1 MQIGTAPVAGTA
13 GLTPRK
19 DANSLGQAD
28 FLRLMTEQLKNQDP
42 LKPLESNQFLAQLA
56 QFSTVQGI
64 QGLQATFTAL
74 ADSLHGDQ
82 SLQAAGL
89 IGREALVATEAFA
102 LGAEG
107 GIHGAVDAPMAGMV
121 TIEISDAGGQVV
133 RRLSYDTAIPGP
145 VQFEWDRITA
155 TGEVAPAGEY
165 TIAARIS
172 SGGQAEALRPHIAA
186 RVNSVYVTPQG
197 LVLDLAGIGSVPFS
211 AVRRIGG

>member
-1 MQIGTAPVAGTA
+1 MLIGAAPVSPTA
-13 GLTPRK
+13 STQQRRDPN
-19 DANSLGQAD
+19 DLGQAD

-64 QGLQATFTAL
+64 QALQASFTGL
-74 ADSLHGDQ
+74 ADSMHGDQ
-82 SLQAAGL
+82 ALQAAGL
-89 IGREALVATEAFA
+89 IGREGLVATDAFA

-107 GIHGAVDAPMAGMV
+107 GIHGAVDAPMAGLV
-121 TIEISDAGGQVV
+121 TIEISDASGQVV
-133 RRLSYDTAIPGP
+133 RRITHDAAAPGP
-145 VQFEWDRITA
+145 VPFEWDRITA
-155 TGEVAPAGEY
+155 TGETAPAGEY

-172 SGGQAEALRPHIAA
+172 NGGQAEALRPHIAA
-186 RVNSVYVTPQG
+186 RIDSVYVTPQG